1 MKIELTLTSDQ
12 VDEIALQSLKDAKK
26 NLYYTGTEKL
36 MFQNDKELEQA
47 LTLVIS
53 HYTA

>member
-1 MKIELTLTSDQ
+1 MKIELDLTGDQ
-12 VDEIALQSLKDAKK
+12 VDEITLQSLTDAKK
-26 NLYYTGTEKL
+26 NLYHNGTKEL
-36 MFQNDKELEQA
+36 IFVNDKELEQA